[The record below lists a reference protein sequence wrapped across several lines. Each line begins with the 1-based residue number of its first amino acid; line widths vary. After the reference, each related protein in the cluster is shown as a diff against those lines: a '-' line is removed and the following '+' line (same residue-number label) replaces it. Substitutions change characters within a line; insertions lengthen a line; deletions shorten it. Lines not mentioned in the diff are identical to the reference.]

1 MKKNFSKFFSF
12 LLTLVLIF
20 TSTSCKPTDSKEDNN
35 GNTWDWICGCEAEVA
50 PMKIILVPLDGMK
63 DSQIRKLKKDFEEN
77 YDSIFDKSCEVE
89 ILDKVATPDVC
100 LNKKYNRLEAGKM
113 ISFLTDEYS
122 TIAKNKAENFSD
134 YYIIGV
140 TNKDISTPLHGKE
153 NYGILGLSTLGG
165 KVSVISTFRLPRQ
178 KDLWKLALHEYGHG
192 YFRLN
197 HCSEDDSSCIMA
209 DAKGGN
215 PHFEL
220 KETFCKVCFNKAMK
234 KNKIF

>member
-1 MKKNFSKFFSF
+1 MKKNFFNSFS
-12 LLTLVLIF
+12 LLSTTVLIF
-20 TSTSCKPTDSKEDNN
+20 TFVSCKHTDSTEGDKNNLWGRIYVCEKE
-35 GNTWDWICGCEAEVA
+35 A
-50 PMKIILVPLDGMK
+50 PMKVILVPLDEVNIGRVK
-63 DSQIRKLKKDFEEN
+63 ELKMDFEVN
-77 YDSIFDKSCEVE
+77 YYRIFDKDCEVE
-89 ILDKVATPDVC
+89 ILDRTVTPVVC

-113 ISFLTDEYS
+113 ISFLTEEYS
-122 TIAKNKAENFSD
+122 TIAKTKAENFSD

-140 TNKDISTPLHGKE
+140 TNKDISTAIHGKE
-153 NYGILGLSTLGG
+153 NYGIFGLSTLGG
-165 KVSVISTFRLPRQ
+165 KVSVISTYRIPRIN
-178 KDLWKLALHEYGHG
+178 DLWKLSIHEYGHG

-234 KNKIF
+234 KNKNF